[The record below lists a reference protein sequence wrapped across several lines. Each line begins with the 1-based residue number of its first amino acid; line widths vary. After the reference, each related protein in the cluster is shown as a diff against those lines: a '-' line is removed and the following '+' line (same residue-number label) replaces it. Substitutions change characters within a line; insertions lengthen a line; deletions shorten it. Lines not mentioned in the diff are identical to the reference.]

1 MKDVTKAIKYLLKPS
16 GVFIFEVHYIGSL
29 IDEVQYDMIYHEHIY
44 YYSHLLCR
52 SLSEFELEIFDVKEI
67 KIHGGS
73 MRYYVRN
80 FGELKDNKIS
90 SNLINLQKSEYKKG
104 YDKKSIINYAKK

>member
-1 MKDVTKAIKYLLKPS
+1 MLKPS

-44 YYSHLLCR
+44 YYSLLTLQKF
-52 SLSEFELEIFDVKEI
+52 LSEFELEIFDVKEI

-73 MRYYVRN
+73 
-80 FGELKDNKIS
+80 EILC
-90 SNLINLQKSEYKKG
+90 KKLWRI
-104 YDKKSIINYAKK
+104 KRQ